1 MLVEVEVA
9 ILVKPHQEQAVQVAE
24 DKVVDQVQLTQLQEH
39 LTLVAA
45 VAEEDKVEMLMLRVV
60 DQGL

>member
-1 MLVEVEVA
+1 MLVEVEVE

-24 DKVVDQVQLTQLQEH
+24 DKVVDQVQLTRLQEQ
-39 LTLVAA
+39 LTLA
-45 VAEEDKVEMLMLRVV
+45 VVEAEEDKVEMLMLRVV